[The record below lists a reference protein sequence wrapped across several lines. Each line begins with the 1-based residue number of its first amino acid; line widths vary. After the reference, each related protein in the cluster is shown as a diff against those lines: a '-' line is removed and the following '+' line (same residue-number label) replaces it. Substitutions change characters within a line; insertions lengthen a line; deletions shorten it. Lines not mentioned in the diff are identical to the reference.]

1 MASTL
6 SSDLASLKI
15 DRGPKTVAGRPPRA
29 PLGWI
34 LSAVLL
40 VVAIVGLVKGRPYL
54 EAQFFKT
61 EVEITEIAL
70 VSPSQ
75 ASIELSSSGYVVPQV
90 RSEVAA
96 KVPGRVAKLAVR
108 EGGQVKAGQ
117 VLIELDRADQQAAV
131 QSAKLRAAA
140 ARARVATARAN
151 LADARRQA
159 EREAQLVK
167 QGASAA
173 SRAEDLAARV
183 LSLDEQVKATDA
195 EVAAAEA
202 EVEALR
208 VTLGY
213 MTLYS
218 PIDGTVLNK
227 PPEVGDLL
235 GNVLGLGT
243 TNAGTIQIADFRS
256 LQVETDVPE
265 GRLHLVRIG
274 SPCEIVLDAYP
285 QQRYRGE
292 AVEVMPKVNRA
303 KATVGVKVKFLD
315 ETRGVLPDMAA
326 RVSFLSK
333 AVEAA
338 QLQEKPKLIVPA
350 VALAERSGSRV
361 VFVLDGDSVRMK
373 PVTLGPAFGDG
384 FELTAGPAP
393 GTKVIKSPPATL
405 ADGQKVRE
413 RTPT

>member
-1 MASTL
+1 MTNTL

-15 DRGPKTVAGRPPRA
+15 DRGRGSKTVAGGPPKA
-29 PLGWI
+29 PWGWLLFALVLG
-34 LSAVLL
+34 LAF
-40 VVAIVGLVKGRPYL
+40 VKGKPYL

-61 EVEITEIAL
+61 EVEVTEIAL
-70 VSPSQ
+70 VSPAQ

-96 KVPGRVAKLAVR
+96 KIPGRVAKLFVR
-108 EGGQVKAGQ
+108 EGDQVKAGQ
-117 VLIELDRADQQAAV
+117 ALLDLDGKDQLASV

-140 ARARVATARAN
+140 ARARVSMARAN
-151 LADARRQA
+151 LAEIRRQA
-159 EREAQLVK
+159 EREAVLVK
-167 QGASAA
+167 SGASAA
-173 SRAEDLAARV
+173 ARADDLAARV
-183 LSLDEQVKATDA
+183 VSLEEQVKTNEA
-195 EVAAAEA
+195 EVATADA
-202 EVEALR
+202 EVEALKL
-208 VTLGY
+208 TLSY

-256 LQVETDVPE
+256 LKVETDVPE

-285 QQRYRGE
+285 QRRYRGE
-292 AVEVMPKVNRA
+292 ATEVMPKVNRA
-303 KATVGVKVKFLD
+303 KATVGVKVKFVD
-315 ETRGVLPDMAA
+315 AAEGVLPDMAA

-333 AVEAA
+333 PVEEA
-338 QLQEKPKLIVPA
+338 QLREKPKLIVPA
-350 VALAERSGSRV
+350 SALAERSGSRV
-361 VFVLDGDSVRMK
+361 VFVLEGDSVRMK
-373 PVTLGPAFGDG
+373 TVKLGPAFGDG
-384 FELTAGPAP
+384 FELVAGPAP
-393 GTKVIKSPPATL
+393 GTKVIKTPPPTL

-413 RTPT
+413 RKPS